1 MRQEI
6 IDRLRVITEEERQIL
21 EEGSDIRQELY
32 TTGKSF
38 VINSQ
43 KLLEKGRLIDIRP
56 HTRFVRFPRHRHDYV
71 EMIYMCDGSTTHIVG
86 DSDRIVL
93 EKGDL
98 LLLSQHAWHEIL
110 PAGEGDIAVNF
121 IILTPFFDRA
131 LAMVEKEN
139 ILRDFLIS
147 AISGETASVGY
158 LHIRAGDIVPIQN
171 LLENMIWSLQAGG
184 RAASNTI
191 QQTTM
196 GLLFVHI
203 AQYLD
208 RIDRDDPGQKEEA
221 CLFRVLNYI
230 DSHYRAGTL
239 AEASDQA
246 GQAPYTVSR
255 LLKKRTGMNFRE
267 LLQKRKLEQA
277 AYLLVNTPMSIDR
290 IMESIGYDNSSYF
303 YRRFRDKYGLSPA
316 AYREQARN

>member
-21 EEGSDIRQELY
+21 EEGSDVRRELY
-32 TTGKSF
+32 TTGKAF
-38 VINSQ
+38 VVNSQ

-56 HTRFVRFPRHRHDYV
+56 HTRFVHFPRHRHDYV
-71 EMIYMCDGSTTHIVG
+71 EMVYMCDGSTTHIVG
-86 DSDRIVL
+86 DDDRIVL

-110 PAGEGDIAVNF
+110 PAAEGDIAVNF
-121 IILTPFFDRA
+121 IILSPFFDRA

-147 AISGETASVGY
+147 AISGETASAGY

-171 LLENMIWSLQAGG
+171 LLENMIWSLLTGG
-184 RAASNTI
+184 RADSNTI

-208 RIDRDDPGQKEEA
+208 RIDRDDPGQREEV
-221 CLFRVLNYI
+221 CLYSVLNYI
-230 DSHYRAGTL
+230 DSHYRTGTL
-239 AEASDQA
+239 AEAAAETGLPD
-246 GQAPYTVSR
+246 YTVSR

-277 AYLLVNTPMSIDR
+277 AYLLSNTPMSIDR
-290 IMESIGYDNSSYF
+290 ILESIGYDNSSYF
-303 YRRFRDKYGLSPA
+303 YRRFRERYGLSPA
-316 AYREQARN
+316 AFREQNMR